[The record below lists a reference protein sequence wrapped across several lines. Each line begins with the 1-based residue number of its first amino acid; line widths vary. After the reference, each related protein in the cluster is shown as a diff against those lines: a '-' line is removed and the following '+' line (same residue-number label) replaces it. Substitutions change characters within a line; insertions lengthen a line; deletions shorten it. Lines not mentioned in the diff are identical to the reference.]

1 MPVSKKR
8 KNEKRQTESGGE
20 YTPKEP
26 MKLDSPAWI
35 APAMVTCFLLGLGY
49 VVIYYLAGQDIPLMR
64 DISPL
69 INVSI
74 GFAFVG
80 VGFFLATKWR

>member
-1 MPVSKKR
+1 VPVSKRR
-8 KNEKRQTESGGE
+8 KTKNKPEAGSE

-26 MKLDSPAWI
+26 VRLDSPAWI

-74 GFAFVG
+74 GFAFVA